1 MPSMSWARARMS
13 ARISIVAST
22 GCDASLAGAPA
33 PGMASASAGAGGSG
47 AAGPFS
53 PRGSDSG
60 FSDVAGE
67 RFQPLGGTRATPRSP
82 SLQRS
87 GTGALASRSLETAR
101 APAACGSV
109 AGAARKPV
117 IGRAASADT
126 PRTKAVRSAIPWRR
140 GLPTAGKNGAG
151 KESVRAWLRPARARP
166 APGAEDEVVHDL
178 DTEETPG
185 GHGVRGRTPVVRR
198 RRRVSRGMVVRE
210 DDPGGVPA
218 DRLRE
223 ELADAHRRAR
233 DVPAV
238 QRDDGDEPVRAAE
251 ERDDQRLTLEVREV
265 GRERSRRELR
275 RVAALARRR
284 IGDDTASELACRED
298 PRRRRDADAGR
309 PHAHGV
315 GAREAARPAE
325 GARQGLRD
333 VQRGPH
339 SRARADEDRE
349 ELGVGEGTGA
359 ARQEP
364 FARARRFGPLTD
376 RHIRDIGTRVLAA
389 NALCFARLAA
399 RVHRPVALVEV
410 LRAERADV
418 PLRPDELPAV
428 RAHPLEPGATRG
440 AQDEIVLDAFL
451 AGGTDHA
458 RLRLGE
464 QALCGELALVGL
476 AEGFLGSDD
485 QIEEEAEDVEEHDHE
500 ASEVGKDLVLGP
512 LLRVTDG
519 PEDHREVE
527 REDVQPREPDRELDE
542 RVVDERDRKSVV

>member
-1 MPSMSWARARMS
+1 MPSVGWARARMS

-33 PGMASASAGAGGSG
+33 PGMASASAGTGGSG

-53 PRGSDSG
+53 PRGSARTEARAAMTADASAG
-60 FSDVAGE
+60 QSVSAATARATTTRSDE

-117 IGRAASADT
+117 IGSAASADT

-140 GLPTAGKNGAG
+140 ALPTAGKNGAG

-166 APGAEDEVVHDL
+166 APGAEDEVVYDL
-178 DTEETPG
+178 DTEQTPG
-185 GHGVRGRTPVVRR
+185 GHGVRGRAPVVRR

-298 PRRRRDADAGR
+298 PRR
-309 PHAHGV
+309 
-315 GAREAARPAE
+315 
-325 GARQGLRD
+325 
-333 VQRGPH
+333 
-339 SRARADEDRE
+339 
-349 ELGVGEGTGA
+349 
-359 ARQEP
+359 
-364 FARARRFGPLTD
+364 
-376 RHIRDIGTRVLAA
+376 
-389 NALCFARLAA
+389 
-399 RVHRPVALVEV
+399 
-410 LRAERADV
+410 
-418 PLRPDELPAV
+418 
-428 RAHPLEPGATRG
+428 
-440 AQDEIVLDAFL
+440 
-451 AGGTDHA
+451 
-458 RLRLGE
+458 
-464 QALCGELALVGL
+464 
-476 AEGFLGSDD
+476 
-485 QIEEEAEDVEEHDHE
+485 
-500 ASEVGKDLVLGP
+500 
-512 LLRVTDG
+512 
-519 PEDHREVE
+519 
-527 REDVQPREPDRELDE
+527 
-542 RVVDERDRKSVV
+542 